1 MQLSERFVIRP
12 MQPHDLDLAIEWAAT
27 EGWNPGLH
35 DAEAFHTAD
44 PEGFFLGLL
53 DGQPVAAVS
62 GVRYGEHYG
71 FIGLF
76 IVLPEYRDKTYG
88 WRIGQAALSR
98 LAGRTIGIDGVVA
111 HQSSYQ
117 RLGFAY
123 AHRNVRYQG
132 EVAAAGS
139 AVQSGIVALA
149 DRPFDEILAYD
160 RSCFPE
166 VRNAFLQRWIDTP
179 GGCALGWMHQDRL
192 AGYAVARP
200 CREGFKIGPLF
211 ADSATGAEA
220 LLSGLLNRL
229 PAGQTFFLDVPQ
241 TNPAAVALAESR
253 GMQMVFETARMYR
266 GPAPDLPIGHI
277 FGITSFE
284 LG

>member
-12 MQPHDLDLAIEWAAT
+12 MQPHELDLAIAWAAT
-27 EGWNPGLH
+27 EGWNPGLN
-35 DAEAFHTAD
+35 DAGVFYAAD
-44 PEGFFLGLL
+44 PQGFFIGLL
-53 DGQPVAAVS
+53 DGKPIATVS
-62 GVRYGEHYG
+62 GVRYGERYG

-76 IVLPEYRDKTYG
+76 IVLPEYREKTYG

-111 HQSSYQ
+111 HQPSYQ
-117 RLGFAY
+117 RMGFVY

-132 EVAAAGS
+132 QTGAVHAADVPGLVS
-139 AVQSGIVALA
+139 LA
-149 DRPFDEILAYD
+149 DRSLDEILAYD
-160 RSCFPE
+160 RQCFPE
-166 VRNAFLQRWIDTP
+166 VRSGFLQRWIEQP
-179 GGCALGWMHQDRL
+179 GAHALGWLHQGRL

-211 ADSATGAEA
+211 ADSPTGAEA
-220 LLSGLLNRL
+220 LLFGLLGRL
-229 PAGQTFFLDVPQ
+229 PAGRSFYLDVPQ
-241 TNPAAVALAESR
+241 TNTDAVAIAEAL

-266 GPAPDLPIGHI
+266 GPAPDLPMSRI

>member
-12 MQPHDLDLAIEWAAT
+12 MQPHELDLAIEWAAT
-27 EGWNPGLH
+27 EGWNPGLN
-35 DAEAFHTAD
+35 DAGVFYAAD
-44 PEGFFLGLL
+44 PQGFFIGLL
-53 DGQPVAAVS
+53 DGKPIAAVS
-62 GVRYGEHYG
+62 GVRYGERYG

-76 IVLPEYRDKTYG
+76 IVLPEYREKTYG

-111 HQSSYQ
+111 HQPSY
-117 RLGFAY
+117 RRMGFVY

-132 EVAAAGS
+132 QTGGAHSDPPGLVS
-139 AVQSGIVALA
+139 LA
-149 DRPFDEILAYD
+149 DRSLDEILAYD
-160 RSCFPE
+160 RQCFPE
-166 VRNAFLQRWIDTP
+166 VRSVFLQRWIEQP
-179 GGCALGWMHQDRL
+179 GANAFGWLHQGRL

-211 ADSATGAEA
+211 ADNPAGAEA
-220 LLSGLLNRL
+220 LLSGLLGRL
-229 PAGQTFFLDVPQ
+229 PAGCSFYLDVPQ
-241 TNPAAVALAESR
+241 NNTDAVAIAGRL

-266 GPAPDLPIGHI
+266 GPTPDLPMSRI